1 MYCSESVKV
10 YKAEIHVGKY
20 ICCHESEVASFS
32 VGAMFLW
39 GRNYVPVGLKLCSCG
54 VKTMFSWGRSY
65 VPNVVML

>member
-20 ICCHESEVASFS
+20 LCCRESEVVSLQCRS
-32 VGAMFLW
+32 
-39 GRNYVPVGLKLCSCG
+39 YIPVGLKLCSCG
-54 VKTMFSWGRSY
+54 VEAMFQWGRSY

>member
-20 ICCHESEVASFS
+20 LCCHESEVASLQCR
-32 VGAMFLW
+32 G
-39 GRNYVPVGLKLCSCG
+39 YIPVGLKLCSCG
-54 VKTMFSWGRSY
+54 VETMFQWGRSY